1 MFDEDDYEY
10 ELPDVRKLRSLESR
24 RLDRKMLLTTRVE
37 ERQKRKTVRLEI
49 TPLMLTI
56 MMAKLS

>member
-49 TPLMLTI
+49 TTLMLII
-56 MMAKLS
+56 MMAELS